1 MAELVLAAAT
11 PHNPL
16 LWRAMR
22 EPYPDDLVAVAA
34 NFRRIREAIA
44 EAEVDALIVLGTDHV
59 RQFFADNSPAFIVGK
74 AASYHG
80 TYENEVRTFGMEYA
94 EVTGHPELA
103 AQIAGREVLPEA
115 IDFSVSHEWRLDHS
129 FVLPLQ
135 YVRPELD
142 LPIVPIHAN
151 AILSPLP
158 SAARFAA
165 LGHHLRAAV
174 ESWEGGRRVALLTSG
189 HMATDVGGPRT
200 FNGSPDPA
208 FDAEAVGWM
217 RDGDLDAAIDG
228 CRFDRIMAAG
238 NVTYQYVNI
247 VAALAAMQ
255 GRPAE
260 LAEATTSRFASS
272 PFFLWRSAS

>member
-22 EPYPDDLVAVAA
+22 EPYPPDLVAVAA

-94 EVTGHPELA
+94 ELTGHPELA

-151 AILSPLP
+151 AILPPLP

-174 ESWEGGRRVALLTSG
+174 ESWDGGARVALLTSG

-217 RDGDLDAAIDG
+217 RDGDLDAAIAG

-247 VAALAAMQ
+247 VTALAAMQ